1 MKTLP
6 KIVTTALAA
15 ALALGTTTLGASPVS
30 AAQAGVT
37 HPVVANANPV
47 DTTPHV
53 LDGETH
59 TVLDLGSRVLVGG
72 AFSKVKRWSKP
83 EVFTRTNLFAYT
95 KATGVIDPAFNL
107 SLNGKVTALLS
118 APDGKVF
125 VAGQFKN
132 VGGVTGTSYLI
143 KIDPVTGAV
152 VTAFSPA
159 ITGMVYDLHLANG
172 KLYVGGT
179 FTKVRNMA
187 RTNFAVLDPTT
198 GKAVGADLPFT
209 AGATGTTRV
218 MRFDAT
224 PDGKKLVVIG
234 NFTKVA
240 GQTRQNAA
248 VLDLTTA
255 GGATVNG
262 WTTDL
267 YRYGL
272 CSSTYD
278 TYVYDVDVSPDGS
291 WFVIVTTGG
300 PRGTSTL
307 CDTAARWETNV
318 NGPATTTWRNY
329 TGGDSL
335 TSVAITGT
343 VVYVAGHQRW
353 MDNPQ
358 GVDYAGPGAKARQG
372 IAALDPVTGKSL
384 TWNPGRER
392 GLRAFRIV
400 PTAEGLYVLSDST
413 KFANEYHPRLTYLTV
428 AGGTAP
434 VVA

>member
-6 KIVTTALAA
+6 KILTTALAG
-15 ALALGTTTLGASPVS
+15 ALALGATALGATPAT
-30 AAQAGVT
+30 AAQASVT
-37 HPVVANANPV
+37 HPVVVNANPV

-72 AFSKVKRWSKP
+72 QFTRVKRWSKP

-95 KATGVIDPAFNL
+95 KATGVIEPFNPG
-107 SLNGKVTALLS
+107 LNGKVTALLPS
-118 APDGKVF
+118 PDGKVF

-132 VGGVTGTSYLI
+132 VGGVVGTSYLI

-152 VTAFSPA
+152 VAAFAPA
-159 ITGMVYDLHLANG
+159 INGMVYDLHQANG

-179 FTKVRNMA
+179 FTKVRNLV
-187 RTNFAVLDPTT
+187 RTNFAILDPTT
-198 GKAVGADLPFT
+198 GKANTTDVAFAT
-209 AGATGTTRV
+209 AAVGTTRV

-224 PDGKKLVVIG
+224 PDGRKLVVIG
-234 NFTKVA
+234 NFTKVG

-248 VLDLTTA
+248 VLDLTAT

-262 WTTDL
+262 WNTSL
-267 YRYGL
+267 YRAGL
-272 CSSTYD
+272 CSASYD
-278 TYVYDVDVSPDGS
+278 TYVYDVDVSPDGG

-307 CDTAARWETNV
+307 CDTAARWEMNV
-318 NGPATTTWRNY
+318 NGAATTTWRNY

-335 TSVAITGT
+335 TSVAITGPA
-343 VVYVAGHQRW
+343 VYVAGHQRW
-353 MDNPQ
+353 ANNPQ
-358 GVDYAGPGAKARQG
+358 GADHAGPGALPRQG
-372 IAALDPVTGKSL
+372 IAALDPTTGKAL
-384 TWNPGRER
+384 TWNPGRDR

-400 PTAEGLYVLSDST
+400 PTAEGLYVLSDSQ
-413 KFANEYHPRLTYLTV
+413 KFAGEFHPRLTYLTV

>member
-6 KIVTTALAA
+6 KIVATALAG
-15 ALALGTTTLGASPVS
+15 ALALGASALGATPAG
-30 AAQAGVT
+30 AAQAPVT
-37 HPVVANANPV
+37 HPVVVNANPV

-53 LDGETH
+53 LDGQTEA
-59 TVLDLGSRVLVGG
+59 VLDLGSRVIVGG
-72 AFSKVKRWSKP
+72 SFSQVKRWSKP
-83 EVFTRTNLFAYT
+83 EVFARSNVFAYT
-95 KATGVIDPAFNL
+95 KATGVIDTTFAL
-107 SLNGKVTALLS
+107 SLNGKVTTLLPS
-118 APDGKVF
+118 PDGKVF

-143 KIDPVTGAV
+143 KVDPVTGAV
-152 VTAFSPA
+152 ISTFAPGVN
-159 ITGMVYDLHLANG
+159 GMVYDLHLANG

-179 FTKVRNMA
+179 FTKIRNMV
-187 RTNFAVLDPTT
+187 RTNFAVVDTTT
-198 GKAVGADLPFT
+198 GKAVGADVPFT
-209 AGATGTTRV
+209 AAATGTTRV

-224 PDGKKLVVIG
+224 PDGRKLVVIG
-234 NFTKVA
+234 NFTRV
-240 GQTRQNAA
+240 GTQVRQNAA
-248 VLDLTTA
+248 ILDLDTA

-272 CSSTYD
+272 CSSSYD

-307 CDTAARWETNV
+307 CDTAARWETYTS
-318 NGPATTTWRNY
+318 GPATTTWRNY

-335 TSVAITGT
+335 TSVAITGPA
-343 VVYVAGHQRW
+343 VYVAGHQRW
-353 MDNPQ
+353 ANNPQ
-358 GVDYAGPGAKARQG
+358 GADKAGPGALPRQG
-372 IAALDPVTGKSL
+372 IAALDPTTGRAL
-384 TWNPGRER
+384 TWNPGRDR
-392 GLRAFRIV
+392 GLRAFRVV
-400 PTAEGLYVLSDST
+400 PTAEGLYVLSDSQ
-413 KFANEYHPRLTYLTV
+413 KFAGEYHPRLTYLTV

>member
-6 KIVTTALAA
+6 KIVTTALAG
-15 ALALGTTTLGASPVS
+15 ALALTATFGTAAS

-37 HPVVANANPV
+37 HPVVVNANPL

-53 LDGETH
+53 MDGETH
-59 TVLDLGSRVLVGG
+59 AVLDLGTRVLVGG

-95 KATGVIDPAFNL
+95 KATGVIDPAFDL
-107 SLNGKVTALLS
+107 GLNGKVTALLS

-132 VGGVTGTSYLI
+132 VGGVSGTSYLI
-143 KIDPVTGAV
+143 KIDPTTGAV
-152 VTAFSPA
+152 VTAFAPA

-179 FTKVRNMA
+179 FTKIRNLA

-198 GKAVGADLPFT
+198 GKALGADLAFT
-209 AGATGTTRV
+209 GAATGTTRV

-224 PDGKKLVVIG
+224 PDGTKLVVIG
-234 NFTKVA
+234 NFTKV
-240 GQTRQNAA
+240 GGITRQNAA
-248 VLDLTTA
+248 VLDLTTT

-291 WFVIVTTGG
+291 YFVIVTTGAAG
-300 PRGTSTL
+300 GTSKL
-307 CDTAARWETNV
+307 CDSAARWEMNV

-335 TSVAITGT
+335 TSVAITGPA
-343 VVYVAGHQRW
+343 VYVAGHQRW

-372 IAALDPVTGKSL
+372 IAALDPATGKSL

-400 PTAEGLYVLSDST
+400 PTAEGIYVLSDST
-413 KFANEYHPRLTYLTV
+413 KIANEYHPRLAFLPV

>member
-1 MKTLP
+1 MKTVP
-6 KIVTTALAA
+6 KILATALAG
-15 ALALGTTTLGASPVS
+15 ALALGASALGATPAT

-37 HPVVANANPV
+37 HPVVVNANPV

-72 AFSKVKRWSKP
+72 SFTQVKRYSKP
-83 EVFTRTNLFAYT
+83 EVFSRSNIFAYT
-95 KATGVIDPAFNL
+95 KATGAIETTFTLA
-107 SLNGKVTALLS
+107 LNGKVTALLP

-132 VGGVTGTSYLI
+132 VGGVAGTSFLI

-152 VTAFSPA
+152 VPAFAP
-159 ITGMVYDLHLANG
+159 TVNGMVYDIHLANG

-179 FTKVRNMA
+179 FTKVRAGA
-187 RTNFAVLDPTT
+187 RTNFAILDPTT
-198 GKAVGADLPFT
+198 GKVVGSDVPFT
-209 AGATGTTRV
+209 AAAVGTTRV

-224 PDGKKLVVIG
+224 PDGRKLVVIG
-234 NFTKVA
+234 NFTKVG

-248 VLDLTTA
+248 VLDLTST

-267 YRYGL
+267 YRSGL
-272 CSSTYD
+272 CSGSYD

-291 WFVIVTTGG
+291 YFVIVTTGG

-307 CDTAARWETNV
+307 CDTAARWETDV
-318 NGPATTTWRNY
+318 AGPASTTWRNY

-335 TSVAITGT
+335 TSVAITGPA
-343 VVYVAGHQRW
+343 VYVAGHQRW
-353 MDNPQ
+353 ANNPQ
-358 GVDYAGPGAKARQG
+358 GADKAGPGALARQG
-372 IAALDPVTGKSL
+372 IAALDPTTGKAL

-400 PTAEGLYVLSDST
+400 PTAEGLYILSDST

>member
-1 MKTLP
+1 M
-6 KIVTTALAA
+6 
-15 ALALGTTTLGASPVS
+15 
-30 AAQAGVT
+30 T
-37 HPVVANANPV
+37 HPVVVNANPV

-72 AFSKVKRWSKP
+72 SFAQVKRWSKP
-83 EVFTRTNLFAYT
+83 EVFSRTNLFAYD
-95 KATGVIDPAFNL
+95 KATGAIDPAFNPQ
-107 SLNGKVTALLS
+107 LNGKVTALLL

-132 VGGVTGTSYLI
+132 VGGVAGVSYLV
-143 KIDPVTGAV
+143 KLDAVTGAV
-152 VTAFSPA
+152 IPAFSPA
-159 ITGMVYDLHLANG
+159 INGMVYDLHLANG

-179 FTKVRNMA
+179 FTKLRNLV
-187 RTNFAVLDPTT
+187 RTNFAVVDPTT
-198 GKAVGADLPFT
+198 GKAGTADVAFTGAVR
-209 AGATGTTRV
+209 GATRV

-224 PDGKKLVVIG
+224 PDGAKLVVIG
-234 NFTKVA
+234 NFTKVG

-248 VLDLTTA
+248 VLDLTAA

-267 YRYGL
+267 YRTSL
-272 CSSTYD
+272 CSTSYD

-300 PRGTSTL
+300 PHGTSTL

-318 NGPATTTWRNY
+318 SGPATTTWRNY

-335 TSVAITGT
+335 TSVAITGPA
-343 VVYVAGHQRW
+343 VYVAGHQRW
-353 MDNPQ
+353 ANNSQ
-358 GVDYAGPGAKARQG
+358 GADSAGPGALTRQG
-372 IAALDPVTGKSL
+372 IAALDPTTGKAL

-400 PTAEGLYVLSDST
+400 PTPDGLYVLSDST
-413 KFANEYHPRLTYLTV
+413 KFANEFHPRLTYLTV

>member
-1 MKTLP
+1 MKMLP
-6 KIVTTALAA
+6 KAIATALAG
-15 ALALGTTTLGASPVS
+15 ALALGASALGATPAS
-30 AAQAGVT
+30 AAPAGAT
-37 HPVVANANPV
+37 HPVVVNTNPV
-47 DTTPHV
+47 DHTPHV
-53 LDGETH
+53 LDGQTEA
-59 TVLDLGSRVLVGG
+59 VLDLGSRVIVGG
-72 AFSKVKRWSKP
+72 SFTKVKRWSKP
-83 EVFTRTNLFAYT
+83 EVFARSNVFAYT
-95 KATGVIDPAFNL
+95 KATGVIDTAFAL
-107 SLNGKVTALLS
+107 QLNGKVTALLPS
-118 APDGKVF
+118 PDGKVF

-143 KIDPVTGAV
+143 KVDPTTGAV
-152 VTAFSPA
+152 VTAFAPA
-159 ITGMVYDLHLANG
+159 ITGMVYDIHLANG

-179 FTKVRNMA
+179 FGKVRNLV

-198 GKAVGADLPFT
+198 GKALGADLPFV
-209 AGATGTTRV
+209 GAARGTTRV

-224 PDGKKLVVIG
+224 PDGSKLVVIG
-234 NFTKVA
+234 NFTSVG

-248 VLDLTTA
+248 VLDLTST

-291 WFVIVTTGG
+291 YFVIVTTGAAG
-300 PRGTSTL
+300 GTSKL
-307 CDTAARWETNV
+307 CDSAARWETNV

-335 TSVAITGT
+335 TSVGITGPAI
-343 VVYVAGHQRW
+343 YVAGHQRW
-353 MDNPQ
+353 SDNPY
-358 GVDYAGPGAKARQG
+358 GVDYAGPGALPRQG
-372 IAALDPVTGKSL
+372 IAALDPATGKAL

-392 GLRAFRIV
+392 GLRAFRVV
-400 PTAEGLYVLSDST
+400 PTAEGLYVLSDSS
-413 KFANEYHPRLTYLTV
+413 KFAGEFHPRLTYLTV

>member
-6 KIVTTALAA
+6 KILATAVAG
-15 ALALGTTTLGASPVS
+15 ALALGASALGATPVA

-37 HPVVANANPV
+37 HPVVVNANPV

-59 TVLDLGSRVLVGG
+59 TVLDLGTRVLVGG
-72 AFSKVKRWSKP
+72 QFSQVKRWSKP
-83 EVFTRTNLFAYT
+83 EVFTRPNLFAYT
-95 KATGVIDPAFNL
+95 KATGVIDTTFAPQ
-107 SLNGKVTALLS
+107 LNGRVTALVQ

-132 VGGVTGTSYLI
+132 VGGVLGTSYLI

-152 VTAFSPA
+152 VPAFAPGL
-159 ITGMVYDLHLANG
+159 TGMVYDLHLANG

-179 FTKVRNMA
+179 FTKARNLV

-198 GKAVGADLPFT
+198 GKAVGTDVPFV
-209 AGATGTTRV
+209 GAAKGTTRV

-224 PDGKKLVVIG
+224 PDGRKLVVIG
-234 NFTKVA
+234 NFTSVA

-248 VLDLTTA
+248 VLDLTTT

-291 WFVIVTTGG
+291 YFVIVTTGAAG
-300 PRGTSTL
+300 GTSKL
-307 CDTAARWETNV
+307 CDSAARWETNV

-335 TSVAITGT
+335 TSVAITGPA
-343 VVYVAGHQRW
+343 VYVAGHQRW
-353 MDNPQ
+353 SDNPY
-358 GVDYAGPGAKARQG
+358 GVDHAGPGALPRQG
-372 IAALDPVTGKSL
+372 IAALDPATGKAL
-384 TWNPGRER
+384 TWNPGRDR

-400 PTAEGLYVLSDST
+400 PTADGMYVLSDSQ
-413 KFANEYHPRLTYLTV
+413 KFAGEFHPRLTYLTV

>member
-6 KIVTTALAA
+6 KFVATALAA
-15 ALALGTTTLGASPVS
+15 TFALVTTTLGATPAS
-30 AAQAGVT
+30 AAQASVT
-37 HPVVANANPV
+37 HSVVVNSNPV

-53 LDGETH
+53 LDGETSA
-59 TVLDLGSRVLVGG
+59 VLDLGSRVLVGG
-72 AFSKVKRWSKP
+72 SFSQVKRWSKP
-83 EVFTRTNLFAYT
+83 EVFTRTNLFAYD
-95 KATGVIDPAFNL
+95 KATGAIDTTFNIT
-107 SLNGKVTALLS
+107 LNGKVTALLLAS
-118 APDGKVF
+118 DGMVY
-125 VAGQFKN
+125 VSGQFKN
-132 VGGVTGTSYLI
+132 VGGVSGTSYLI

-152 VTAFSPA
+152 VSTFSPT
-159 ITGMVYDLHLANG
+159 INGMVYDIHLANG

-179 FTKVRNMA
+179 FSKVRNLV

-198 GKAVGADLPFT
+198 GKAVGSDVAFT
-209 AGATGTTRV
+209 SAATGTTRV
-218 MRFDAT
+218 IRFDVTA
-224 PDGKKLVVIG
+224 DGKKLVVIG
-234 NFTKVA
+234 NFTSVG

-248 VLDLTTA
+248 ILDLTST

-272 CSSTYD
+272 CSSSYD

-300 PRGTSTL
+300 PKGTSTL

-335 TSVAITGT
+335 TSVAITGAA
-343 VVYVAGHQRW
+343 VYVAGHQRW
-353 MDNPQ
+353 ANNPE
-358 GVDYAGPGAKARQG
+358 GKDSAGAGAVSRQG
-372 IAALDPVTGKSL
+372 IAALDPTTGKAL

-392 GLRAFRIV
+392 GLRAYRIV
-400 PTAEGLYVLSDST
+400 PTADGLYILSDST

-428 AGGTAP
+428 AGGTAA

>member
-6 KIVTTALAA
+6 KILTTALAG
-15 ALALGTTTLGASPVS
+15 ALALGATALGATPVA
-30 AAQAGVT
+30 AAQTSVT
-37 HPVVANANPV
+37 HPVVVNANPI

-53 LDGETH
+53 LDGQTEA
-59 TVLDLGSRVLVGG
+59 VLDLGTRVLVGG
-72 AFSKVKRWSKP
+72 KFTQVKRYSKP
-83 EVFTRTNLFAYT
+83 EVLTRPNLFAYS
-95 KATGVIDPAFNL
+95 KAKGEIDTTFVPA
-107 SLNGKVTALLS
+107 LNGKVTALLL

-125 VAGQFKN
+125 VSGQFKN
-132 VGGVTGTSYLI
+132 VGGVTGVSYLI

-152 VTAFSPA
+152 VPAFAPS
-159 ITGMVYDLHLANG
+159 INGMVYDMHLANG
-172 KLYVGGT
+172 RLYVGGT

-198 GKAVGADLPFT
+198 GKANTTDVAFASAAVGA
-209 AGATGTTRV
+209 TRV

-224 PDGKKLVVIG
+224 PDGTKLVVIG
-234 NFTKVA
+234 NFTRVG
-240 GQTRQNAA
+240 GQVRQNAA

-255 GGATVNG
+255 GGAAVNG

-267 YRYGL
+267 YRTGL

-278 TYVYDVDVSPDGS
+278 TYVFDVDVSPDGS

-307 CDTAARWETNV
+307 CDSAARWEMNV

-335 TSVAITGT
+335 TSVAITGPA
-343 VVYVAGHQRW
+343 VYVAGHQRW
-353 MDNPQ
+353 ANNPN
-358 GVDYAGPGAKARQG
+358 GSDFAGPGALGRQG
-372 IAALDPVTGKSL
+372 IAALDPTTGRAL
-384 TWNPGRER
+384 TWNPGRDR

-400 PTAEGLYVLSDST
+400 PTAEGIYVLSDSQ
-413 KFANEYHPRLTYLTV
+413 KFAGEYHPRLTFLTV